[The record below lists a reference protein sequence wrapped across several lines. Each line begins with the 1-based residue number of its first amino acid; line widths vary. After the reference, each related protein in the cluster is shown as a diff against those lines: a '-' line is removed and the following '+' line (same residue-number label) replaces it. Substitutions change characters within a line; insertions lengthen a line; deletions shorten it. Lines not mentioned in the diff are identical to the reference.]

1 MSDYVGKRITIRF
14 CTQDVINLIE
24 KLPKGYKSMI
34 VESAVETY
42 SKSEVGKILLAQL
55 EKRNK
60 TQVRVQRHSK
70 PNENID
76 RDQLNGD
83 FNS

>member
-1 MSDYVGKRITIRF
+1 
-14 CTQDVINLIE
+14 
-24 KLPKGYKSMI
+24 

-42 SKSEVGKILLAQL
+42 SKSEVGKILIAQL

-60 TQVRVQRHSK
+60 TQVSVQRHSK